1 MVTHGHSQSWYPRTE
16 VSDQVALGTACQCGG
31 TKCEKSMLGHCL
43 DDLRPDPVGITM
55 TINDLH
61 NLTYTLMIPTYINS
75 LVASMSEWFGIWA
88 LFSPLGYSGWSNERY
103 GGNNHTGK
111 GFVNRYHLSLSLG
124 VALYRWASFNPT
136 ILVIESS
143 WGLGWNGCPI
153 SK

>member
-1 MVTHGHSQSWYPRTE
+1 MVTHGHSQSWLYPRTE
-16 VSDQVALGTACQCGG
+16 VSDRVALGTACQCGG
-31 TKCEKSMLGHCL
+31 TKCEKSMLGQSL
-43 DDLRPDPVGITM
+43 LRRLEAWSSRNY
-55 TINDLH
+55 NDLH
-61 NLTYTLMIPTYINS
+61 TLMIPTYINS

>member
-1 MVTHGHSQSWYPRTE
+1 MVTRNHDYIPELRSVIEWHWGPPAN
-16 VSDQVALGTACQCGG
+16 VVALNA
-31 TKCEKSMLGHCL
+31 KSRCLANHCL

-61 NLTYTLMIPTYINS
+61 IHLWYQHISTRWWLRCQNDSAY
-75 LVASMSEWFGIWA
+75 
-88 LFSPLGYSGWSNERY
+88 ERY
-103 GGNNHTGK
+103 FHPWAIRDDPMKDHGGNNHKGK
-111 GFVNRYHLSLSLG
+111 GFVNRYHLPLSLSLG
-124 VALYRWASFNPT
+124 VALYRWASFTPT